1 MNYWLVKSDPETYG
15 WKEFSK
21 EKKTDWTGVRA
32 YPARNHMK
40 AMKKG
45 DLILFYHSQGS
56 QSIVGLAKVTKE
68 FFRDPTADDDAW
80 VAVEIAA
87 GKEFMEPVTLSD
99 IKKTKELKDMALLK
113 ISRLSVMPVTQ
124 PEFEKILEMGKTK
137 V

>member
-15 WKEFSK
+15 WKELSK

-45 DLILFYHSQGS
+45 DLILFYHSQES

-68 FFRDPTADDDAW
+68 FFSWPNLEEALRRTA
-80 VAVEIAA
+80 
-87 GKEFMEPVTLSD
+87 SH
-99 IKKTKELKDMALLK
+99 
-113 ISRLSVMPVTQ
+113 S
-124 PEFEKILEMGKTK
+124 
-137 V
+137 